1 MAENANDD
9 HAIEGN
15 SDSFLASLSPSPTTK
30 PDVSYFH
37 CQHPDCG
44 RSYASKHGLDNHNK
58 VHFTDNEKPFICP
71 HPGCLSRY
79 TNKRGVTR
87 HFNSKH
93 RDKSGWFNCPTVDC
107 NSSFFE
113 ERGLKLHQRE
123 HGVFRCTAKHC
134 AYEYS
139 TEQELYD
146 HRERNHTK
154 SDLYEDRTS
163 KRPTGISKKEDS
175 SAQNSSGEETGDEIV
190 VDENPLRA
198 KFSEDE
204 DTFENSSPFKTPT
217 YGKSS
222 RNGISKRASLHTEYP
237 ARPNSKGWKCPKP
250 GCTVCRK
257 VQFDL
262 ITHWQEAHSDIPEP
276 AHFEFVHGPKSSEN
290 TATPT
295 FGVNDHRLGGQSA
308 SAHQPARPNQ
318 EEETRGNVNDGA
330 RGPNTQQQREDSAN
344 TTGNKDTKMNELN
357 AQNAAKSTPSN
368 ASSHFPAAASP
379 QSRTQ
384 RSNNAEGPLI
394 KTPRRKTATGLPA
407 QRIFARAMDTRRMS
421 PPPPRSKQAA
431 KPAVALANARMRTQR
446 RSQTSSPAS
455 SRRASPISS
464 DEEEEQEEEEEE
476 EGLFVSPPDKA
487 KNKSKGSRR
496 VLGIRGFANM
506 PLPRDQDSDEEDLRP
521 SHVLR
526 QERRAIA
533 GKSVKPIR
541 AGEYFGV
548 GRKIYGEPKKMGKST
563 GFLATRLTDSD
574 DDSIFEGN
582 ELSSSGSSFGEI
594 EAPRS
599 GRRSTNHINARASNS
614 VPRRPSVNNGDPPR
628 TPSPDLPRYQPYQVY
643 GPDLDSPPPS
653 YLIKSPGIIDRTLPY
668 PNRREDKSLPDVAA
682 VQPEDLFDADDIF
695 FGFQDMT
702 PHEREVQD
710 RLDAEKEAMRANSY
724 GSGFRAPLHFD
735 HCPYTAP
742 ICRAERATWIAERLR
757 LDVAEARGDESEDP
771 ESPLGMDSDDDRC
784 FGVGVEMSGIGK
796 STLSKKKKR
805 ATCSGPVREKRK
817 YNWNDPMRKNKR
829 RKGSISAGTSRG
841 IRTRRSNSRG
851 DAHFDGANEQEEEVV
866 KNRKPA
872 WAWSEAHGSVIDIRK
887 PVELVRLGTL
897 AAEGGVATTDI
908 VDRASATHSVGLDTL
923 NASGAPVADTGS
935 AKTSFVL
942 SDG

>member
-1 MAENANDD
+1 MAENADDD

-30 PDVSYFH
+30 PD
-37 CQHPDCG
+37 
-44 RSYASKHGLDNHNK
+44 
-58 VHFTDNEKPFICP
+58 
-71 HPGCLSRY
+71 
-79 TNKRGVTR
+79 
-87 HFNSKH
+87 
-93 RDKSGWFNCPTVDC
+93 
-107 NSSFFE
+107 
-113 ERGLKLHQRE
+113 
-123 HGVFRCTAKHC
+123 
-134 AYEYS
+134 
-139 TEQELYD
+139 
-146 HRERNHTK
+146 RNHTK

-357 AQNAAKSTPSN
+357 AQNAATSTPSN

-384 RSNNAEGPLI
+384 RSNNGPPIIPPPRHASSLARPTTKVLANSAGNLSGPAEGPLI

-407 QRIFARAMDTRRMS
+407 QRIFARAMDTRHMS

-464 DEEEEQEEEEEE
+464 DEEEEEEEE

-582 ELSSSGSSFGEI
+582 ELSSSGSSFGET

-599 GRRSTNHINARASNS
+599 GRRSTNHVNARASNS

-710 RLDAEKEAMRANSY
+710 RLDAEKEATRANSY

-771 ESPLGMDSDDDRC
+771 ESPLGMDSDDDRR

-796 STLSKKKKR
+796 STLSKKKKKR

-851 DAHFDGANEQEEEVV
+851 DAQIDGANEQEEEVV

-872 WAWSEAHGSVIDIRK
+872 WAWSEAHGSVIDTRK
-887 PVELVRLGTL
+887 PVELVCPGTL
-897 AAEGGVATTDI
+897 AAEGGVATTDL

-923 NASGAPVADTGS
+923 NASRAPVADTGS